1 MTKFD
6 GSNNMNPMGTVYH
19 FVHPEHADLDL
30 RIFRNMCLGK
40 TDVQIA
46 TEQSCDCETVYASVG
61 RLKEY
66 IRSCDMFSLVEI
78 FRYVFFEMRM
88 DRPAATTAESVIDV
102 IYEACAAKEL
112 VPFHKTR
119 EQFDRLAALSADMP
133 EQVADELSQTV
144 SALCEI
150 FERTSFTEG
159 VKIGYQLGKELTH

>member
-6 GSNNMNPMGTVYH
+6 GSNNTESKGTMYH
-19 FVHPEHADLDL
+19 FVHPEHADHDL
-30 RIFRNMCLGK
+30 RLFKNLCGGK
-40 TDVQIA
+40 SAIPSA
-46 TEQSCDCETVYASVG
+46 AEQEYDCESVCASVG

-66 IRSCDMFSLVEI
+66 IRACDMFSLVEI
-78 FRYVFFEMRM
+78 FRYVFFEMPM
-88 DRPAATTAESVIDV
+88 DRPASTTVESVIDV
-102 IYEACAAKEL
+102 LYEACAAKEL

-159 VKIGYQLGKELTH
+159 VKIGYQLGKELTC

>member
-40 TDVQIA
+40 SDVQIA

-66 IRSCDMFSLVEI
+66 IRACDMFSLVEI
-78 FRYVFFEMRM
+78 FRYVFFEMPM
-88 DRPAATTAESVIDV
+88 DRPASTTVESVIDV
-102 IYEACAAKEL
+102 LYEACAAKEL

-119 EQFDRLAALSADMP
+119 EQFDRLAVLSTDMP
-133 EQVADELSQTV
+133 EQVADDLSQTV

-159 VKIGYQLGKELTH
+159 LKIGYQLGKELTH